1 MVPFE
6 VRRTVFGAG
15 GMCVTKVPKCAEC
28 HKMGLA
34 SFGAKCGYL
43 GRKGRRG
50 RGGGGGQVRCRCMLP
65 SGWVCCGVDRVM
77 FRAGGGKSR
86 NLQDQMENNYLSEP
100 RWLAGLEMAIW
111 RRFPHIEGNKARRR
125 RRNFSKVDFTPFPG
139 LGRQNKA

>member
-1 MVPFE
+1 MCIFMSKCIFSWKIWDFEFRESILPPVLASGGKIRRETGFSVLKASCCAILVPFE
-6 VRRTVFGAG
+6 VRRTVFGAC
-15 GMCVTKVPKCAEC
+15 GMCGTKVRKPADC

-77 FRAGGGKSR
+77 FRAVGGKSR
-86 NLQDQMENNYLSEP
+86 NL
-100 RWLAGLEMAIW
+100 
-111 RRFPHIEGNKARRR
+111 
-125 RRNFSKVDFTPFPG
+125 
-139 LGRQNKA
+139 